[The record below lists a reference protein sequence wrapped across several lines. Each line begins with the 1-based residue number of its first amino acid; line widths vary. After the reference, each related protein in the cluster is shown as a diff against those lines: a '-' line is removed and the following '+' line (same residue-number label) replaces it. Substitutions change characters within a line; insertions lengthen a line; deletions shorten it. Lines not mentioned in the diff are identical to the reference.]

1 VQLFTKLLDSQ
12 DLMEDRY
19 RQIRPL
25 FDAMEEKI
33 ISSEFFDIL
42 QNKAVIWGLNETFR
56 KS

>member
-1 VQLFTKLLDSQ
+1 
-12 DLMEDRY
+12 MEDRY